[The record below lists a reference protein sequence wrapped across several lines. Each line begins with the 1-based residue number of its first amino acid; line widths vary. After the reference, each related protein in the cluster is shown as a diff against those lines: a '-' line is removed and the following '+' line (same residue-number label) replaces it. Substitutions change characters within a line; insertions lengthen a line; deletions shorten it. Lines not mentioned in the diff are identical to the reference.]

1 MRTFRLRAALAVA
14 STAAAA
20 LGAVVI
26 SSPATAV
33 GEELASEVVY
43 SCTEPPFPAGD
54 STWDLTVKAPKY
66 ANVFAEILLEVTLKP
81 ARTTPV
87 EIPANGINGTVN
99 ISVTGPVTS
108 GAKATGLTNPTTV
121 PVGQQVV
128 LTGGTAKVDTWE
140 TGIHQFTPTS
150 FELKTWMNTVLAC
163 TPKNGA
169 PVAAQTKVLGPTP
182 TIPPTP

>member
-1 MRTFRLRAALAVA
+1 MKTIHLRAALAVA
-14 STAAAA
+14 ATAAAT

-26 SSPATAV
+26 STPTTAV

-54 STWDLTVKAPKY
+54 STWDLTVKAPKH
-66 ANVFAEILLEVTLKP
+66 ANVFDSIPLQVTLKP

-87 EIPANGINGTVN
+87 EIPANGINGTVSF
-99 ISVTGPVTS
+99 SVTGPVTS

-121 PVGQQVV
+121 PAGQQVV
-128 LTGGTAKVDTWE
+128 LTGGEALVNTEA
-140 TGIHQFTPTS
+140 TGIYKFTPVS
-150 FELKTWMNTVLAC
+150 FELRTWMNTVLAC

-169 PVAAQTKVLGPTP
+169 PVAAQTKVLGRTP

>member
-1 MRTFRLRAALAVA
+1 MRIFRVRVALAA
-14 STAAAA
+14 AATAAAA

-26 SSPATAV
+26 TAPTNAA

-54 STWDLTVKAPKY
+54 STWDLTIKAPKY
-66 ANVFAEILLEVTLKP
+66 ANVFDVIPLEVTLKP

-87 EIPANGINGTVN
+87 EIPANGINGTVK

-108 GAKATGLTNPTTV
+108 SATATGLTNPTTV

-128 LTGGTAKVDTWE
+128 LTGGKAKVPTST
-140 TGIHQFTPTS
+140 TGIHKFTPTS

-163 TPKNGA
+163 TPKDGA
-169 PVAAQTKVLGPTP
+169 PVAAQTKVLGSTP